1 VCEETRQHGSE
12 GRAALQGAALTRRGF
27 PDRVDPVASAV
38 APTFLSVR
46 YKVLLS
52 GSAEDDE
59 RRTLPWLS
67 SVTWS
72 TSGS

>member
-1 VCEETRQHGSE
+1 
-12 GRAALQGAALTRRGF
+12 
-27 PDRVDPVASAV
+27 VDPVASAV